1 MTTYTIKN
9 IPTDLYNLLK
19 RSAEINRRSINN
31 EIIVCI
37 EKALSNRQV
46 DVESVLGRAREIREM
61 TSEYK
66 LTEDEI
72 TQVKI
77 EGRP

>member
-72 TQVKI
+72 TQAKI

>member
-1 MTTYTIKN
+1 MTTFTVKN
-9 IPTDLYNLLK
+9 IPTDLYGLLK
-19 RSAEINRRSINN
+19 QSAEINRRSINS

-37 EKALSNRQV
+37 EKAVSSRRIDL
-46 DVESVLGRAREIREM
+46 ETVLARAREIREM
-61 TSEYK
+61 TNNYL

-72 TQVKI
+72 TQAKI